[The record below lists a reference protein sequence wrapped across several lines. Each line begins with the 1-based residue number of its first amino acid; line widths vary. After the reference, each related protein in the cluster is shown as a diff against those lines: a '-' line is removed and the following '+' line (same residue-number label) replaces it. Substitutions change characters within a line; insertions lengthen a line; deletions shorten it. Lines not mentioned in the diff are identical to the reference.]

1 MASILEEDEPQEP
14 SVEELLLDLEQELSK
29 ICPYTCPNKVRI
41 LLGKI
46 AYKVHKEKDPGQF
59 LLCITKTNVFA
70 DNFPFISVDRS
81 LLLNAISEDADL
93 LKSLLK
99 LIEVRTQRLKITK
112 NVTFE
117 FSIFDLLKLTSLVTL
132 FDRKS
137 CHNWPFFDIF

>member
-70 DNFPFISVDRS
+70 DNS
-81 LLLNAISEDADL
+81 
-93 LKSLLK
+93 
-99 LIEVRTQRLKITK
+99 
-112 NVTFE
+112 
-117 FSIFDLLKLTSLVTL
+117 TL
-132 FDRKS
+132 FQWTGRYYS
-137 CHNWPFFDIF
+137 MPFQNTQICSSHS

>member
-1 MASILEEDEPQEP
+1 MASILEEEEPQEP
-14 SVEELLLDLEQELSK
+14 SCEELLLDLEQELSK
-29 ICPYTCPNKVRI
+29 ICPWTCPNKVRI

-81 LLLNAISEDADL
+81 LLLNAISEDPDL

-99 LIEVRTQRLKITK
+99 LIEVRT
-112 NVTFE
+112 VFC
-117 FSIFDLLKLTSLVTL
+117 TSKDNTV
-132 FDRKS
+132 FKRSGSK
-137 CHNWPFFDIF
+137 